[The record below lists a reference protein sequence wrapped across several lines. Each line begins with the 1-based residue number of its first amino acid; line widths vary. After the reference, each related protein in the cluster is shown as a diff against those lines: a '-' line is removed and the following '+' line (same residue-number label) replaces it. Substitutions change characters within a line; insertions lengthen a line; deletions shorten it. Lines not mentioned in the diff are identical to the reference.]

1 MRDIATRRARLARNF
16 VTVSEGIDF
25 FFVCTVLR
33 LDYGT
38 RISHYCRAFL
48 LSGDVTVRSQ
58 LSTRI
63 PAIAIIHNRACI
75 YAHSRKAA
83 LCAAANSDKR
93 LSGQDKQ
100 RTFTSYFKPLVYFG
114 FDDAAIIIT
123 QPIHAE
129 FLAKAPEDDKRNL
142 GCTDRDQINVNDDY

>member
-1 MRDIATRRARLARNF
+1 VSNSHTRVIGLTRAHEQRHRF
-16 VTVSEGIDF
+16 SVR
-25 FFVCTVLR
+25 TVLR
-33 LDYGT
+33 SDYGT
-38 RISHYCRAFL
+38 RIFHYAARFFSAAIQRPFP
-48 LSGDVTVRSQ
+48 T
-58 LSTRI
+58 STRI
-63 PAIAIIHNRACI
+63 PAIAIIHSRACI

-129 FLAKAPEDDKRNL
+129 FLAEAPEDDKRNL